1 MEQQKEQLQGFN
13 IRVYGL
19 IFNEDNQVLLSDEYQ
34 LDMKMTKFPGGGMK
48 YGESTVECLQREAM
62 EEFGQPL
69 NIRQHF
75 YTLDYFQ
82 PALFYTQYQLISIY
96 YLAEFLDTPRFKI
109 SHKPFDFEEWVNG
122 AISFRWKKLKDL
134 HERDLTLPVDRKVV
148 TMLQQHPSE

>member
-19 IFNEDNQVLLSDEYQ
+19 ILNEDNQVLLSDEYQ
-34 LDMKMTKFPGGGMK
+34 LGMKMTKFPGGGMK
-48 YGESTVECLQREAM
+48 YGESTLECLQREAM

-96 YLAEFLDTPRFKI
+96 YLAEFKDSPRFTI
-109 SHKPFDFEEWVNG
+109 SQKPFDFEEWVNG
-122 AISFRWKKLKDL
+122 AI
-134 HERDLTLPVDRKVV
+134 
-148 TMLQQHPSE
+148 